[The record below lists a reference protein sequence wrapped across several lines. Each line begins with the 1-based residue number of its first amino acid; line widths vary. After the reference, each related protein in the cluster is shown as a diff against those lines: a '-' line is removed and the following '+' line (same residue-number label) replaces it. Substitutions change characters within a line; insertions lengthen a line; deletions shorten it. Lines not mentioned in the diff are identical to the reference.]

1 MNFVIAKTMLDHIS
15 DFPEISIKEIANFS
29 NTSIA
34 SVSKFCKE
42 LNYESFKMLRGDQSI
57 FDQNTSFMQLFEE
70 SKNLP
75 TDQVFVSFQKNVDK
89 YEQDALLTIDKE
101 KLIDVAEFINKSNQI
116 VVYSGLHGYAAT
128 NLIHSILIPYE
139 KQIYRIN
146 RQAEESV
153 IKAVNKDA
161 DVIIVISL
169 SGNWIIKQIELGLF
183 DDLALKKVILI
194 THEENSVFE
203 EKCKCVLSFHNI
215 KDFFSSTYISDR
227 LLKALVI
234 QIGIYLS
241 KSVK

>member
-15 DFPEISIKEIANFS
+15 EFPEISIKEIANFS

-42 LNYESFKMLRGDQSI
+42 LDYESFKMLRGDQSI
-57 FDQNTSFMQLFEE
+57 FDQNSSFMQLIEE

-75 TDQVFVSFQKNVDK
+75 IDQVFESFQRNVDK
-89 YEQDALLTIDKE
+89 YERDAILNIDKE
-101 KLIDVAEFINKSNQI
+101 TLIDVSRFLKNSNQI

-128 NLIHSILIPYE
+128 NLIHSILLPYE

-153 IKAVNKDA
+153 VSAVNKDA
-161 DVIIVISL
+161 DAIFVISL

-183 DDLALKKVILI
+183 DDLSLKKVILI
-194 THEENSVFE
+194 THEENQIFHD
-203 EKCKCVLSFHNI
+203 KCKYVLSFHDV

-241 KSVK
+241 KSV